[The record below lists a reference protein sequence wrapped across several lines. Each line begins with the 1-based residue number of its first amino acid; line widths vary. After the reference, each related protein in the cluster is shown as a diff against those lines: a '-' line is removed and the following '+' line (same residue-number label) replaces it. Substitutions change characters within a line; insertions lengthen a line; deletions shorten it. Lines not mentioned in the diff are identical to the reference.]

1 MAIWSFTAERLE
13 KLREAIEK
21 KKAEHDELLAKS
33 EKDLWCEDL
42 DDFMMEWDKQVA
54 IDAEIQTKIRRMG
67 RRASKKIG
75 AGKTR
80 KGKDDDEYEPEKKSR
95 AKPKAAPKAA
105 STASSK
111 GKLAPSTSAQRFA
124 DMFSSKSK
132 VKKEASDVMD
142 LSDNFSDDDFMS
154 LSRKPVAT
162 QSSRAPSVSAS
173 QSMSQAPSQSEE
185 PEGRSKRAAASK
197 ARTLFDADSDSDAD
211 DDEMLGDVGDM
222 VKGIGKPADDK
233 GRVSLHA
240 MARQESSSSGGA
252 AKAEVKSAKSF
263 DFDDDDETN
272 YDMLA
277 KSSPQRAPVSKAAII
292 DSLLSDEDE
301 AKAESVPPDEPPGLA
316 AVKKVARPAAKPKP
330 KAKPAPKAKA
340 AAAKPTTLSPAAKAY
355 AARQAVKKSVYDEDS
370 EDDIAAPAS
379 PSPKRAAPARARPGR
394 AAAARKPVIVDDED
408 SLMAEE
414 QSESDDPF
422 EMDDDDD

>member
-21 KKAEHDELLAKS
+21 KKAEHDELLARS
-33 EKDLWCEDL
+33 ERDLWCEDL
-42 DDFMMEWDKQVA
+42 DEFMVEWDKQMA

-75 AGKTR
+75 AGKSR

-105 STASSK
+105 STAAPK
-111 GKLAPSTSAQRFA
+111 GKLVQSTSAQRFA
-124 DMFSSKSK
+124 DMFGSKSK
-132 VKKEASDVMD
+132 VKKESSDVID
-142 LSDNFSDDDFMS
+142 LSDDFSDDDFMS
-154 LSRKPVAT
+154 LSRKPAAT

-185 PEGRSKRAAASK
+185 PEARGKRAAASK
-197 ARTLFDADSDSDAD
+197 ARTLFDADSESEAD
-211 DDEMLGDVGDM
+211 DDEMAGEVDIGAM
-222 VKGIGKPADDK
+222 VKGIDEPAEEK
-233 GRVSLHA
+233 SRVGLHK
-240 MARQESSSSGGA
+240 MTKQESSSSGSA
-252 AKAEVKSAKSF
+252 DKTKVKSAKSF
-263 DFDDDDETN
+263 DFDDDSDTN
-272 YDMLA
+272 T
-277 KSSPQRAPVSKAAII
+277 QEEAPVSKADII
-292 DSLLSDEDE
+292 DSLLSEDDG
-301 AKAESVPPDEPPGLA
+301 AKNPEPPGLA
-316 AVKKVARPAAKPKP
+316 GVKKIARPAAKPKP

-340 AAAKPTTLSPAAKAY
+340 SSAKPSTLSPAAKAY

-370 EDDIAAPAS
+370 EDDIAAPGS
-379 PSPKRAAPARARPGR
+379 PSPKRAAPARARARPGR
-394 AAAARKPVIVDDED
+394 AAAARKPVVVDDED
-408 SLMAEE
+408 SVMVDE